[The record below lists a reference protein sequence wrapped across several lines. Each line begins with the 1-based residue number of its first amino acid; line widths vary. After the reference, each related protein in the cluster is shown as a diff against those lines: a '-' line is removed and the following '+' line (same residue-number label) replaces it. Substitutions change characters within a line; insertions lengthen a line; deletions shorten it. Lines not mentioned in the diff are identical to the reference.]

1 MRRLGIWKSVMM
13 TGMLVT
19 GMGLTCSCG
28 LQSVQ
33 PEMEMVGYEEKTTG
47 SDSQEQASD
56 STASEENKQDKTEGN
71 ADKATEETVA
81 ITEEELRHLID
92 ENIKC
97 HLWIVC
103 GGMPIDPTADESQN
117 ERLVDRSL
125 FADYASFET
134 YIRSVYC
141 KEEADHLLYNF
152 PMEGVQKFFNKDG
165 MLYFDLN
172 YDGGKGYYVNW
183 ENYTVTIDSVDGDSC
198 TFTVTASVEW
208 PSDEPQVEPYT
219 VTTTAV
225 LENGS
230 WVLSELF
237 E

>member
-1 MRRLGIWKSVMM
+1 MRRSGIWKSVML
-13 TGMLVT
+13 TGMLVA
-19 GMGLTCSCG
+19 GMGLMSSCG
-28 LQSVQ
+28 LRYVQS
-33 PEMEMVGYEEKTTG
+33 EMEKVGYVENTTG
-47 SDSQEQASD
+47 SDSREPASD
-56 STASEENKQDKTEGN
+56 STADGENKQDKTEGN
-71 ADKATEETVA
+71 ADTATEETVA

-92 ENIKC
+92 EDIKC
-97 HLWIVC
+97 NSWFEC
-103 GGMPIDPTADESQN
+103 GSLPTDPSADETQN
-117 ERLVDRSL
+117 ERLVDRSI
-125 FADYASFET
+125 FADYASFEN

-141 KEEADHLLYNF
+141 EKEADRLLNDF
-152 PMEGVQKFFNKDG
+152 PMEGVQKYFNKDG
-165 MLYFDLN
+165 MLYLDVN

-183 ENYTVTIDSVDGDSC
+183 ENYTVSIDSVDGSSC

-208 PSDEPQVEPYT
+208 PADEPQEEPYT